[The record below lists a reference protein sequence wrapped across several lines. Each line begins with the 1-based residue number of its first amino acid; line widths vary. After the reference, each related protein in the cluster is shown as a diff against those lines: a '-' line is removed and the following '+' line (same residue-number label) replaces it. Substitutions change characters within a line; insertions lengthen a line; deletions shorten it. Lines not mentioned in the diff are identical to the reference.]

1 VFSQIPKSSSLC
13 IGGLRC
19 GLDPLLTFYLQITE
33 NDSKVEDL
41 FVTEVVAAFYCCK
54 SPQKKNDFKMPVAK
68 RPNTDDS
75 NALVL
80 AKKSKNEI
88 VLSKIHNAGSLVQ
101 SGVSNTKS

>member
-1 VFSQIPKSSSLC
+1 
-13 IGGLRC
+13 
-19 GLDPLLTFYLQITE
+19 
-33 NDSKVEDL
+33 
-41 FVTEVVAAFYCCK
+41 
-54 SPQKKNDFKMPVAK
+54 MPVAK

-101 SGVSNTKS
+101 SGVSNTKSWDRNITFWMPFSPFVSVYFVTEAKTDF